1 MKKNVLIT
9 GASGNVGKASVEK
22 FLAEDYQ
29 VIATV
34 TPGKGLGYDVNG
46 NVTTYEADLTN
57 EKSVEEAIR
66 KIILNHQSID
76 AAILTVG
83 GYIQGSIQT
92 TDGAAL
98 QKMISLNFN
107 TAYFV
112 ARPVFNQMLSQNSG
126 RIILIGARPALSAA
140 EGKNT
145 VAYALS
151 KSLVFEL
158 AELLNAEGAQ
168 KNVISSVIVPGVI
181 DTPLN
186 RSSNPTANFSD
197 WVTPEEIANSIFYL
211 CSSEGKSIREAVV
224 KIYGN
229 S

>member
-9 GASGNVGKASVEK
+9 GASGNVGKAAVEK
-22 FLAEDYQ
+22 FLAEGYQ

-34 TPGKGLGYDVNG
+34 NPGKGLGYDANG
-46 NVTTYEADLTN
+46 NITTYEADLTN
-57 EKSVEEAIR
+57 EKSVDEAIR
-66 KIILNHQSID
+66 KIISNHLSID

-83 GYIQGSIQT
+83 GYAQGTIQT

-112 ARPVFNQMLSQNSG
+112 ARPVFNQMLSQNAG
-126 RIILIGARPALSAA
+126 RIVFIGARPALSTAD
-140 EGKNT
+140 GKNT

-168 KNVISSVIVPGVI
+168 KNVISSVIVPSVI
-181 DTPLN
+181 DTPSN
-186 RSSNPTANFSD
+186 RSSNPTAHFSD
-197 WVTPEEIANSIFYL
+197 WVTPEEIANTMAYL
-211 CSSEGKSIREAVV
+211 VSDNARALREPIV
-224 KIYGN
+224 KMYSN